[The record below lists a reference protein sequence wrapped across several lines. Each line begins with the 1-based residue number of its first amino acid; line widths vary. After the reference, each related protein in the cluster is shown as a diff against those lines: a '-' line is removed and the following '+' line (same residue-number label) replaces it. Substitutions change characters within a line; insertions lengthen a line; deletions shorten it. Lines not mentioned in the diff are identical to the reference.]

1 MNNVI
6 LVGRLTRDPEIQY
19 IGNESTALTK
29 FNLAVD
35 RNYTNTDKE
44 KKADF
49 IDIEVW
55 GRQAETCSRYL
66 NKGSMA
72 CIKGQIRVD
81 RYQNSNGEN
90 RYSTKVRA
98 DMVKFLSFSKNTST
112 ESNQDQYYDATSI
125 FNKTESSL
133 NLAEDELPF

>member
-1 MNNVI
+1 
-6 LVGRLTRDPEIQY
+6 
-19 IGNESTALTK
+19 
-29 FNLAVD
+29 
-35 RNYTNTDKE
+35 
-44 KKADF
+44 
-49 IDIEVW
+49 
-55 GRQAETCSRYL
+55 
-66 NKGSMA
+66 MA

-133 NLAEDELPF
+133 ELAEDELPF

>member
-35 RNYTNTDKE
+35 RNYTNPDKE

-55 GRQAETCSRYL
+55 GRQAETCARYL

-112 ESNQDQYYDATSI
+112 EPNQDQYYDATSI

-133 NLAEDELPF
+133 ELAEDELPF